1 MNIITTTEE
10 NNCEKHDALR
20 NCFKLV
26 SSIALAAI
34 LLATAVPLHAQSVKF
49 IKEPNGAGTPKYI
62 FLFIGDGMSYP
73 QIQSAAYYAGKD
85 AAGIVDTVKKSTDP
99 HDSPVAGALS
109 FFQFP
114 VAGSAQT
121 YDATSFAPD
130 SASTATS
137 ILTGKKTHSS
147 SINVDI
153 TKKIKFRTI
162 AEQLK
167 AQKNWKIGVLTTVNI
182 NHATPAAMYAHQA
195 SRKSNYP
202 IGLELVASNFDY
214 FAGGALMEPQ
224 DKNKDKESIY
234 DLAKKAGY
242 KVTFTQKDAAALKN
256 GDKALVISEVLA
268 DADAMNYEED
278 RAQNEWALRDYVK
291 KGIEVLDNKTG
302 FFMMVEGGKI
312 DWACHANDARSSIAD
327 TIALSDAVE
336 EAIAFY
342 NKHPT
347 ETLILVTADHETGG
361 LTIGFAGT
369 DYNLF
374 FKTLS
379 NQKISYAKFDSD
391 YIANYKK
398 NNTSFDDVMKD
409 ITTLF
414 GLKAPSDEA
423 SKSGSDKNGGV
434 YLTQYEYNR
443 IKKAYDKT
451 MAGDTSRDQAEYEL
465 YGTYEPLSVTITHIL
480 NNKSGIGFM
489 SYSHTGLPVPV
500 FAAGCGQNA
509 FSGYYDNT
517 DIYKKLAALTRV
529 KQD

>member
-1 MNIITTTEE
+1 MNITNSSKESRNNE
-10 NNCEKHDALR
+10 NELFR
-20 NCFKLV
+20 NSFKLIA
-26 SSIALAAI
+26 SIALIALFAFKA
-34 LLATAVPLHAQSVKF
+34 LPLNAQTFAKTPDG
-49 IKEPNGAGTPKYI
+49 KGTPKYV

-73 QIQSAAYYAGKD
+73 QIQSAAYYSGKD
-85 AAGIVDTVKKSTDP
+85 AAGIVDVVKKSENAG
-99 HDSPVAGALS
+99 DSPVAGALS

-137 ILTGKKTHSS
+137 ILTGKKTHSN

-327 TIALSDAVE
+327 TIALSDAVK

-480 NNKSGIGFM
+480 NSKSGIGFT

-500 FAAGCGQNA
+500 FAAGCGQDA
-509 FSGYYDNT
+509 FKGYYDNT